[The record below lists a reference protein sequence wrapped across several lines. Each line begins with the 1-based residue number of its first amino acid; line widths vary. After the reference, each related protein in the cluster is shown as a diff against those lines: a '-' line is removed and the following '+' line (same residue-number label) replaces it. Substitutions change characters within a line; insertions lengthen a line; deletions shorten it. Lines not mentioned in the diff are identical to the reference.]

1 MRDPGGISRK
11 SSPSFLKN
19 VPARRW
25 TPLLVLRRCQNGLV
39 PEPDLPG
46 HFDAIAPAY
55 AGLRDTSADGRI
67 TDALVR
73 MADLAGCPV
82 LDVGCGPGRLLAD
95 LASRFR
101 VRPMGVD
108 RSAAMIAAARA
119 ELGPDAD
126 LRVGTAEALPYRD
139 GEVERAVSTMA
150 VHLMDRPRAFAE
162 LHRVLGRRG
171 RLALATADPAYFDQG
186 WMAPFFPSYAA
197 ADRARFPTAG
207 TLQAELRNAGFSDV
221 SAEPIAMPR
230 VLTRQQAL
238 DKLQHRAFSTFEYLS
253 DDEWRHGVGLAERS
267 LPDRLGY
274 THHMLLVAARSSC
287 DPPAPYGCH

>member
-1 MRDPGGISRK
+1 MH
-11 SSPSFLKN
+11 
-19 VPARRW
+19 A
-25 TPLLVLRRCQNGLV
+25 
-39 PEPDLPG
+39 PDLRA

-55 AGLRDTSADGRI
+55 ARLRDTSADGRI

-73 MADLAGCPV
+73 AADLAGRSV

-95 LASRFR
+95 LASRYH

-108 RSAAMIAAARA
+108 RSPAMIAAARA
-119 ELGPDAD
+119 ELGPSAD
-126 LRVGTAEALPYRD
+126 LRVGAAEVLPYND

-162 LHRVLGRRG
+162 LRRVLRCGG
-171 RLALATADPAYFDQG
+171 QFSIATADPAYFDQG

-207 TLQAELRNAGFSDV
+207 TLRAELGNSGFSDV
-221 SAEPIAMPR
+221 FAESIAVAR

-238 DKLQHRAFSTFEYLS
+238 DRLRSRAFSTFEYLS
-253 DDEWRHGVGLAERS
+253 DDEWRHGIRVAEQS
-267 LPDRLGY
+267 LPNMVRY
-274 THHMLLVAARSSC
+274 AHHMLLVAASVRVTGGITG
-287 DPPAPYGCH
+287 PR

>member
-1 MRDPGGISRK
+1 MH
-11 SSPSFLKN
+11 
-19 VPARRW
+19 
-25 TPLLVLRRCQNGLV
+25 
-39 PEPDLPG
+39 EPDLRA

-67 TDALVR
+67 TDALVKA
-73 MADLAGCPV
+73 ADLAGCSV

-95 LASRFR
+95 LALRYR

-119 ELGPDAD
+119 ELGTDAD
-126 LRVGTAEALPYRD
+126 LRVGAAEALPYRD

-162 LHRVLGRRG
+162 LHRVLRG
-171 RLALATADPAYFDQG
+171 RGQLAVATADPAYFDEG

-207 TLQAELRNAGFSDV
+207 TLGAELRNAGFLQVSDG
-221 SAEPIAMPR
+221 SIAVPR
-230 VLTRQQAL
+230 VLPRQQAL
-238 DKLQHRAFSTFEYLS
+238 DKLRRRAFSTFEYLS
-253 DDEWRHGVGLAERS
+253 DDEWRDGLRLAEQS
-267 LPDRLGY
+267 LPDTLGY
-274 THHMLLVAARSSC
+274 THRMLLIAARS
-287 DPPAPYGCH
+287 